1 MPNKKNDAAKSKK
14 TTKEMKSKAKV
25 AMVMKKPAAKPQPA
39 PAGGG
44 AKTVQTLRGFRDIL
58 PVEQPYWLTVR
69 EKVESLALAY
79 GYERMDT
86 PILEP
91 TSLFVRSVGK
101 QSDIVEKEMFTFE
114 DRGGDS
120 VSLRPEGTA
129 ALARAY
135 VQHGLL
141 NQPQPVKL
149 FYSGPMFRYERPQAG
164 RYRQHH
170 QFGFEVF
177 GDANPVHDAE
187 LISVAYLFYKE
198 LGVKTIIHINSL
210 GHDECRTAYLAEL
223 VTYLKPKRAQLCED
237 CKRRYTKNPL
247 RFLDCKAKTCES
259 LRDGAP
265 HIVDFLDEEC
275 KNHLMQVLEY
285 LDDLQVPYVLD
296 PYLVR
301 GLDYYTRTVFE
312 VMPADEEPAD
322 IVAMAE
328 APAGEV
334 KKEESAHAHS
344 AHIRERDDAAR
355 AANDAFPRSAD
366 DEEPTSLPRHALGG
380 GGRYDKLVE
389 SLGGRPT
396 PACGFGIGIERAVLQ
411 MKALRIPPGDHGR
424 ADVFLAQLG
433 DAARRKAFVLFE
445 EMRKSGM
452 RVSANFSKGSLKSQL
467 EIANR
472 LGAKY
477 TAIIGQQEVLDGTT
491 LVRDMESGMQEIV
504 DYNKVITALQKKLG
518 KV

>member
-1 MPNKKNDAAKSKK
+1 
-14 TTKEMKSKAKV
+14 
-25 AMVMKKPAAKPQPA
+25 MVTKKPQPKPQPA
-39 PAGGG
+39 NPSG
-44 AKTVQTLRGFRDIL
+44 AKQVQTLRGFRDIL
-58 PVEQPYWLTVR
+58 PIEQPYWMTVR

-79 GYERMDT
+79 GYERIDT
-86 PILEP
+86 PIIES

-120 VSLRPEGTA
+120 VSMRPEGTA

-135 VQHGLL
+135 VQHGML

-149 FYSGPMFRYERPQAG
+149 FYWGPMFRYERPQAG

-177 GDANPVHDAE
+177 GDASPVHDAE
-187 LISVAYLFYKE
+187 LISIAYLFYKE
-198 LGVKTIIHINSL
+198 LGVKTVIHVNSL
-210 GHDECRTAYLAEL
+210 GHDECRANYLGEL
-223 VTYLKPKRAQLCED
+223 IAYLKPKRSQLCED

-247 RFLDCKAKTCES
+247 RFLDCKADSCET
-259 LRDGAP
+259 LREGAP
-265 HIVDFLDEEC
+265 HIVDYLDDEC

-312 VMPADEEPAD
+312 IMPAEEEIPPAPS
-322 IVAMAE
+322 APE
-328 APAGEV
+328 AVVQQETAAQHTAHVKDAGS
-334 KKEESAHAHS
+334 KKLNEGQ
-344 AHIRERDDAAR
+344 
-355 AANDAFPRSAD
+355 PVAD
-366 DEEPTSLPRHALGG
+366 DEEQISLPRHALGG

-389 SLGGRPT
+389 QLGGRPT
-396 PACGFGIGIERAVLQ
+396 PACGFGVGIERAVLQ
-411 MKALRIPPGDHGR
+411 MKAQRIPPGDHGR
-424 ADVFLAQLG
+424 ADIFLAQLG
-433 DAARRKAFVLFE
+433 DAARRKAFILFE

-452 RVSANFSKGSLKSQL
+452 KVSANFSKGSLKSQL

-472 LGAKY
+472 LGAKF

-504 DYNKVITALQKKLG
+504 AYDKAIASLQKKLG
-518 KV
+518 KG